1 MAASLLSR
9 RPVAESPHPYS
20 LVGRALAQ
28 TLIAEG
34 TIILT
39 IQRTPGP
46 HRRGYRHP
54 RRAVALGA
62 ALLTFGALAACSS
75 SGSSTSSGAA
85 GTSTTG
91 SSGGG
96 LVVADLAPFSGPD
109 AALGPTYLV
118 SCDGATQAI
127 NNAGGVLG
135 HKLSCKG
142 VDTRGDPADAVP
154 ATTQMFATTS
164 NLALVIGCTSDEAAS
179 VVPIIN
185 SRKMVAF
192 CMTGQSEFDSVH
204 FPYFYRLVPP
214 DLEESYAMLA
224 IAQQLGYKKVALAFG
239 NDIGSQTFIQ
249 PAISA
254 IGKAGMTLAAN
265 ETLDLN
271 ASSFR
276 TEADKIVSAHPD
288 VILTEALGPT
298 DATFLS
304 EVKQLNGGK
313 MIPVIGTSADIS
325 PDWYKSVAAAIGAST
340 LATSFRADNLVT
352 ETSGPSYAPFQ
363 TAIMSEQ
370 GKVGSTGDFS
380 TYLTAPGAVHLYDG
394 INLAA
399 LAMVEAKS
407 TVPSVYAPFIEKIGD
422 GAPGA
427 TVVYSFA
434 QGIAALKQGKAIR
447 YEGPGGPTNFDSFHD
462 STGIF
467 QIDTYNTTGAVQVT
481 GNITAAQL
489 RALS

>member
-1 MAASLLSR
+1 MLTTRRIR
-9 RPVAESPHPYS
+9 RP
-20 LVGRALAQ
+20 
-28 TLIAEG
+28 EG
-34 TIILT
+34 
-39 IQRTPGP
+39 PGLGAP
-46 HRRGYRHP
+46 GLKP
-54 RRAVALGA
+54 GSARRAVALA
-62 ALLTFGALAACSS
+62 AAVLAAVGLAACSS
-75 SGSSTSSGAA
+75 SSSSSSSPSSGTSSSGA
-85 GTSTTG
+85 T
-91 SSGGG
+91 

-118 SCDGATQAI
+118 SCDGATAAI

-154 ATTQMFATTS
+154 ATRQMFATTS

-179 VVPIIN
+179 VVPIMN
-185 SRKMVAF
+185 ANKMVSF

-204 FPYFYRLVPP
+204 FPYFFRLVPP
-214 DLEESYAMLA
+214 DLEESYAMVA
-224 IAQQLGYKKVALAFG
+224 IAQQLGYHKIALAFG
-239 NDIGSQTFIQ
+239 NDIGSQTFIS
-249 PAISA
+249 PAISS
-254 IGKAGMTLAAN
+254 ISKAGLSLVAN
-265 ETLDLN
+265 ETLNLQ
-271 ASSFR
+271 ASTFR

-288 VILTEALGPT
+288 VIFTEALGAT

-313 MIPVIGTSADIS
+313 MIPIIGTSADIS

-340 LATSFRADNLVT
+340 LATSFHADNLVT
-352 ETSGPSYAPFQ
+352 ETSGPAYTPFQ

-407 TVPSVYAPFIEKIGD
+407 TVPSVYAPYILTIGD
-422 GAPGA
+422 GTPGA
-427 TVVYSFA
+427 EVVYSFA
-434 QGIAALKQGKAIR
+434 QGVAALKAGKAIR
-447 YEGPGGPTNFDSFHD
+447 YEGPGGPTSFDSFHD

-467 QIDTYNTTGAVQVT
+467 QIDAYSATGAVNVT
-481 GNITAAQL
+481 GNISAEQL
-489 RALS
+489 RAVS

>member
-1 MAASLLSR
+1 MLTPRRTR
-9 RPVAESPHPYS
+9 RPERPGLRAPGLKPGS
-20 LVGRALAQ
+20 GRRAIALA
-28 TLIAEG
+28 A
-34 TIILT
+34 
-39 IQRTPGP
+39 
-46 HRRGYRHP
+46 
-54 RRAVALGA
+54 AVLA
-62 ALLTFGALAACSS
+62 AAGLAACSS
-75 SGSSTSSGAA
+75 SSSSSSPSSGTSS
-85 GTSTTG
+85 
-91 SSGGG
+91 SSGGT

-118 SCDGATQAI
+118 SCDGATAAI

-154 ATTQMFATTS
+154 ATRQMFATTS

-179 VVPIIN
+179 VVPIMN
-185 SRKMVAF
+185 ANKMVSF
-192 CMTGQSEFDSVH
+192 CMTGESEFDSVH
-204 FPYFYRLVPP
+204 FPYFFRLVPP
-214 DLEESYAMLA
+214 DLEESYAMVA
-224 IAQQLGYKKVALAFG
+224 IAQQLGYHKIALAFG
-239 NDIGSQTFIQ
+239 NDIGSQTFIA
-249 PAISA
+249 PAVSSIS
-254 IGKAGMTLAAN
+254 KAGLSLVAN
-265 ETLDLN
+265 ETLNLQAN
-271 ASSFR
+271 TFR

-288 VILTEALGPT
+288 VIFTEALGAT

-313 MIPVIGTSADIS
+313 MIPIIGTSADIS

-340 LATSFRADNLVT
+340 LATSFHADNLVT
-352 ETSGPSYAPFQ
+352 ETSGPAYTPFQ

-407 TVPSVYAPFIEKIGD
+407 TVPSVYAPYILTIGD
-422 GAPGA
+422 GTPGA
-427 TVVYSFA
+427 EVVYSFA
-434 QGIAALKQGKAIR
+434 QGVAALKAGKAIR
-447 YEGPGGPTNFDSFHD
+447 YEGPGGPTSFDSFHD

-467 QIDTYNTTGAVQVT
+467 QIDAYSATGAVNVT
-481 GNITAAQL
+481 GNISAAQL
-489 RALS
+489 RAVS

>member
-1 MAASLLSR
+1 M
-9 RPVAESPHPYS
+9 
-20 LVGRALAQ
+20 
-28 TLIAEG
+28 
-34 TIILT
+34 T

-46 HRRGYRHP
+46 HRHGYRDT

-62 ALLTFGALAACSS
+62 ALLAAAGLAACSS
-75 SGSSTSSGAA
+75 SSSSSSSSSAA
-85 GTSTTG
+85 GTSSTAAASG
-91 SSGGG
+91 SA

-179 VVPIIN
+179 VVPIMN
-185 SRKMVAF
+185 SRKMVSF

-214 DLEESYAMLA
+214 DLEESFAMIA

-249 PAISA
+249 PAISS
-254 IGKAGMTLAAN
+254 ISKAGMTLAAN

-340 LATSFRADNLVT
+340 LATSFHADNLVT
-352 ETSGPSYAPFQ
+352 ETSGPAYTPFQ

-394 INLAA
+394 INL
-399 LAMVEAKS
+399 S
-407 TVPSVYAPFIEKIGD
+407 
-422 GAPGA
+422 
-427 TVVYSFA
+427 
-434 QGIAALKQGKAIR
+434 
-447 YEGPGGPTNFDSFHD
+447 
-462 STGIF
+462 
-467 QIDTYNTTGAVQVT
+467 
-481 GNITAAQL
+481 
-489 RALS
+489 